1 MGGSFTSTAGQQ
13 PMLTMGQDRTIF
25 QYQNSV
31 VGNGFTT
38 RVVPQMMWF
47 WERLGITSLFVHTW
61 EPKHDT
67 ITGKAAELQHE
78 AWVIQ
83 GQFLLTDDEAA
94 YDRVTPNHPF
104 DMTKPGAWG
113 AWEIAARY
121 SEQRIDPETFRL
133 NFADATQYV
142 QTTKAYSVA
151 LNWYLTRE
159 VRVQGI
165 WEHSDFKGANSSYH
179 ASSTDDMLITRVTL
193 LY

>member
-1 MGGSFTSTAGQQ
+1 MEGSFTSTAGQQ

-25 QYQNSV
+25 QYQSSV
-31 VGNGFTT
+31 TGNGFTT

-47 WERLGITSLFVHTW
+47 WGRVGVTSLFVHTW
-61 EPKHDT
+61 EPKIDNAT
-67 ITGKAAELQHE
+67 SRSATLQHQ
-78 AWVIQ
+78 AWVVQ
-83 GQFLLTDDEAA
+83 AQFLLTDDEAA

-104 DMTKPGAWG
+104 DLTKPGAWG
-113 AWEIAARY
+113 ALEVAARY

-142 QTTKAYSVA
+142 QTTKAFSVA
-151 LNWYLTRE
+151 LNWYLSRE

-165 WEHSDFKGANSSYH
+165 WEHSDFKGANPSYQ